1 MSTAR
6 IVFAVA
12 LAVALAGGGVLA
24 AGPNWAQWRGPG
36 SAGVSDDAALPTV
49 WSPASHVAW
58 KTPIPGRSHS
68 SPIVWGDH
76 LFVTTAIEGAVIP
89 GHVPLKHFDSGQ
101 EWRSPDAVAG
111 DLLHTFQVLALD
123 ASTGKILWTRT
134 AYEGPVYDDRHRK
147 GSYAAP
153 TPVTD
158 GVRVYAYFGS
168 EGLYAYNF
176 DGTLAWKT
184 TLGKIATMS
193 VGLSTSPVLF
203 DGLVIIQADE
213 DTGTSSFIA
222 AVDAVTGKERWRVAR
237 PGMSIS
243 WGTPVVSTA
252 GGRAQLITAANERIV
267 SYDPPTGRELWR
279 EAGLD
284 SNAVPSPV
292 LAGGLVI
299 IAAGSPT
306 KKAVALRLNPG
317 PGESRRAWE
326 YSKGVG
332 YVPSPIAYDGYVYL
346 STDSGILTCLD
357 AKTGVVQYEG
367 GRPPVPATFSSSP
380 VAFGGHLYMTSEDGE
395 TFVVAAGP
403 KHEIVRTN
411 AIGEPVFASFALANR
426 TIYVRGERN
435 LFALR

>member
-1 MSTAR
+1 MSEMSTAR

-267 SYDPPTGRELWR
+267 SYDPPDENCGARRDSTATPCRRPCWPAASSSSRLGPRPRRPWRSGSIPALENHGAPGSTARES
-279 EAGLD
+279 A
-284 SNAVPSPV
+284 
-292 LAGGLVI
+292 
-299 IAAGSPT
+299 T
-306 KKAVALRLNPG
+306 
-317 PGESRRAWE
+317 SRRRLPMTA
-326 YSKGVG
+326 
-332 YVPSPIAYDGYVYL
+332 
-346 STDSGILTCLD
+346 TC
-357 AKTGVVQYEG
+357 T
-367 GRPPVPATFSSSP
+367 
-380 VAFGGHLYMTSEDGE
+380 
-395 TFVVAAGP
+395 
-403 KHEIVRTN
+403 
-411 AIGEPVFASFALANR
+411 
-426 TIYVRGERN
+426 
-435 LFALR
+435 